1 MHGKIYSKYEALL
14 LGYQPHPNC
23 RCLISYMNSIE
34 VGYATKDG
42 KNGADYWLKTYGKL
56 PDYYISFAEAEE
68 KGWQRGDSPSK
79 YFEALMLGSK
89 IYQNSNG
96 HLPCAPGRIW
106 YEADI
111 NYYSGKRNKHRI
123 LYSNDGLMFVTYDH
137 YRTFYEITLE
147 GVVNYETENNSKSNR
162 FYRM

>member
-1 MHGKIYSKYEALL
+1 MHGKIYSKHEAPLM
-14 LGYQPHPNC
+14 GYQPHPNC
-23 RCLISYMNSIE
+23 RCLISYINSIE

-42 KNGADYWLKTYGKL
+42 KNGADYC
-56 PDYYISFAEAEE
+56 
-68 KGWQRGDSPSK
+68 
-79 YFEALMLGSK
+79 K

-96 HLPCAPGRIW
+96 HLPDSPDRIW

-147 GVVNYETENNSKSNR
+147 GVMNFETENNSKSNR